1 VNATAASKRQ
11 SFRAMHESG
20 FFIIP
25 NPWDIGGLRRLEAL
39 GFRAI
44 ASTSS
49 GFAWSIGQEDNT
61 VPRDIILD
69 HLRVLCAFT
78 DLPVNADFE
87 AGYADDPRDVAT
99 NVRMAVDA
107 GVAGLSIEDS
117 KGKELYPMAQAVERM
132 RASRESIDA
141 VDKNITLVGRC
152 ESFLIG
158 RRDIDATVERLV
170 AYANAGADC
179 LYAPGV
185 TEPRHIE
192 AIVRAVAPKAVNVLL
207 MTPEMRGSDLAA
219 LGVRR
224 ASVGGRLARTAWAAF
239 DAAAGMLAREGRMPP
254 ESFR

>member
-1 VNATAASKRQ
+1 MTIDVATKRQ
-11 SFRAMHESG
+11 TFRAMHSSG

-39 GFRAI
+39 GFRAM

-49 GFAWSIGQEDNT
+49 GFAWSIGREDNT

-78 DLPVNADFE
+78 DLPVNADYE
-87 AGYADDPRDVAT
+87 AGYADDPREVGA

-107 GVAGLSIEDS
+107 GVAGLSIEDRT
-117 KGKELYPMAQAVERM
+117 GDELYPMAQAIERI
-132 RASRESIDA
+132 RASREAIDA
-141 VDKNITLVGRC
+141 VDPNITLVGRC
-152 ESFLIG
+152 ENFLMG
-158 RRDIDATVERLV
+158 RKDIDATAERLV

-185 TEPRHIE
+185 TEPSHID

-207 MTPEMRGSDLAA
+207 MTAEMRGSDLAA

-239 DAAAGMLAREGRMPP
+239 DDAAGTLAREGHMPP